1 MKKSF
6 FFQSTPAIGWAQST
20 SMDLDKIAQK
30 SYHFRITEASSNQ
43 KKLQTSYSLM
53 FKAPIWSAIIC
64 QRQIVVYGKQDNLDN
79 FILRL
84 KVRLNFFLGISI
96 FNFPI
101 AGAKSK

>member
-1 MKKSF
+1 
-6 FFQSTPAIGWAQST
+6 
-20 SMDLDKIAQK
+20 
-30 SYHFRITEASSNQ
+30 
-43 KKLQTSYSLM
+43 M

-101 AGAKSK
+101 ADAKSKKSTSRIFASGTIFADCECLACDEISRSRA

>member
-1 MKKSF
+1 
-6 FFQSTPAIGWAQST
+6 
-20 SMDLDKIAQK
+20 
-30 SYHFRITEASSNQ
+30 
-43 KKLQTSYSLM
+43 M

-79 FILRL
+79 FILRS

-101 AGAKSK
+101 ADAKSKKVRLEFLRVGRFSQTANVTLATKLAEVAPKVLNLAQVVA